1 MCLNW
6 HQGQGTLQPV
16 AAALEMGPR
25 ERAMYLK
32 QPRRAPAAAQYE
44 EAADATLAGPSAGAL
59 RSWLRQVSAPV
70 PAAGRRAMRG
80 LHKCPVLFIGNEL
93 S

>member
-1 MCLNW
+1 M
-6 HQGQGTLQPV
+6 

-32 QPRRAPAAAQYE
+32 QPRRAPAALQYE

-59 RSWLRQVSAPV
+59 RSWLRQVKWVFLFSFFYPGWGR
-70 PAAGRRAMRG
+70 AGRRG
-80 LHKCPVLFIGNEL
+80 TNHPLLYCPW
-93 S
+93 SS